1 MLIIPSRFIHFAGM
15 GTLSAVGHY
24 GLLIML
30 VQVFSIAPVPSS
42 AAGSLLGAVI
52 NYSLNYKYTFR
63 STARHSVAISKFS
76 MIALTGLILNSAL
89 MWIGVELLDIHYLL
103 AQIITT
109 ALILVWSYCGN
120 RYWTFQA

>member
-1 MLIIPSRFIHFAGM
+1 M

-24 GLLIML
+24 GLLITL
-30 VQVFSIAPVPSS
+30 VQVFSIAPVPAS

-89 MWIGVELLDIHYLL
+89 MWIGVELLDMHYLL